1 MTDFFTRCCKKIS
14 LVWLLTISCFILDA
28 AAEGIQ
34 VKGAELVPIE
44 NAYQLNADFDIALS
58 PEVEAALNK
67 GVQLTFLVEFQ
78 LVSPRRYWFDDEIRT
93 TSQQIQLSY
102 HALSRQY
109 LINVGQH
116 QKSFATLQEAKDEL
130 SQVRDWVVL
139 EKSDVAKEENYQA
152 ILRFRLDHAR
162 LPKALQVE
170 ALSSEK
176 WTLVSERYR
185 WTPNFQRQ

>member
-1 MTDFFTRCCKKIS
+1 MTDFFTHCCRKAS
-14 LVWLLTISCFILDA
+14 WLGVLALFCCILDA

-34 VKGAELVPIE
+34 VKAAELVPVE
-44 NAYQLNADFDIALS
+44 DAYQLNAEFEIGFTS
-58 PEVEAALNK
+58 EVEEALNK
-67 GVQLTFLVEFQ
+67 GVPLDFLVEFQ
-78 LVSPRRYWFDDEIRT
+78 LVSPRRYWFDDEIT
-93 TSQQIQLSY
+93 TASQHIRLSF

-109 LINVGQH
+109 LIKVGQH

-130 SQVRDWVVL
+130 SRLHDWPVL
-139 EKSDVAKEENYQA
+139 EKSQLAKGENYQA
-152 ILRFRLDHAR
+152 VLRFRLDHSR

-185 WTPNFQRQ
+185 WTPAF

>member
-1 MTDFFTRCCKKIS
+1 MTDFFTRCCKNLS
-14 LVWLLTISCFILDA
+14 LLWLLVMSCFIFDVA
-28 AAEGIQ
+28 ADGIQ
-34 VKGAELVPIE
+34 VKSAELVPVE
-44 NAYQLNADFDIALS
+44 NAYQLNADFDIDFS

-67 GVQLTFLVEFQ
+67 GVPLSFLVEFQ
-78 LVSPRRYWFDDEIRT
+78 LVSPRRYWFDDEIVT
-93 TSQQIQLSY
+93 ASQPILFSY

-116 QKSFATLQEAKDEL
+116 QKSFATLQEARDEL
-130 SQVRDWVVL
+130 SRVREWAVL
-139 EKSDVAKEENYQA
+139 EKSQIGKGENYQA

-170 ALSSEK
+170 ALGSEK

-185 WTPNFQRQ
+185 WTPNL

>member
-14 LVWLLTISCFILDA
+14 LLWLLILSCLVFEA
-28 AAEGIQ
+28 AADGIQ
-34 VKGAELVPIE
+34 VKGAELVLVE
-44 NAYQLNADFDIALS
+44 NAYQLNADFDIDFS
-58 PEVEAALNK
+58 SEVEAALNK
-67 GVQLTFLVEFQ
+67 GVPLSFLIEFQ
-78 LVSPRRYWFDDEIRT
+78 LVSPRRYWFDDEIVT
-93 TSQQIQLSY
+93 TSQHIQLSY

-116 QKSFATLQEAKDEL
+116 QKSFATLQEARDEL
-130 SQVRDWVVL
+130 SRLREWVVL
-139 EKSDVAKEENYQA
+139 EKSQIAKDETYQA
-152 ILRFRLDHAR
+152 ILRFRLDHSR

-185 WTPNFQRQ
+185 WTPNFQN